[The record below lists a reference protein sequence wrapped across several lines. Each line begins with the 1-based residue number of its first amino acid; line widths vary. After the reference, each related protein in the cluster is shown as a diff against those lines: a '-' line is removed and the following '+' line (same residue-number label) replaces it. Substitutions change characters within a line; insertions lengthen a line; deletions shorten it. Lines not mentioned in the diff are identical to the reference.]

1 MVKLAELEYTDVVL
15 DPACGTGRFLI
26 YALEDM
32 LDKVTGV
39 NASKQEEKIK
49 TEQLYGTDDDI
60 NVAKL
65 AKMNMYIHDDGK
77 TNIRDEDGLLL
88 YECDNKIDV
97 ILTNPPLGDLT
108 YMKDTYDDDFRLK
121 RTEVIPRKNITEDIL
136 VIYEERLDV
145 FKKKLEEAKKT
156 KNRVTFYENKIRE
169 YEETVTECK
178 LLIKSKKGEYKTTG
192 NLMKGGALFTNT
204 SKHYLKNVRD
214 ENALPEWRGGKLLI
228 ILDEGVLN
236 TDNYK
241 GVRDFIRRYFYIK
254 AIISLTRDAFV
265 PVSSTTTKTSILY
278 AIKKEDPDATQKEPI
293 FFAHAEKVGINTRK
307 KVCADH
313 LEPILEKY
321 FEFKSKVITCYEDG
335 IQFNQ
340 QRFLEQG
347 FEKGAIND

>member
-1 MVKLAELEYTDVVL
+1 
-15 DPACGTGRFLI
+15 
-26 YALEDM
+26 M
-32 LDKVTGV
+32 LYL
-39 NASKQEEKIK
+39 N
-49 TEQLYGTDDDI
+49 
-60 NVAKL
+60 
-65 AKMNMYIHDDGK
+65 
-77 TNIRDEDGLLL
+77 
-88 YECDNKIDV
+88 
-97 ILTNPPLGDLT
+97 
-108 YMKDTYDDDFRLK
+108 
-121 RTEVIPRKNITEDIL
+121 
-136 VIYEERLDV
+136 
-145 FKKKLEEAKKT
+145 
-156 KNRVTFYENKIRE
+156 
-169 YEETVTECK
+169 
-178 LLIKSKKGEYKTTG
+178 GE
-192 NLMKGGALFTNT
+192 
-204 SKHYLKNVRD
+204 
-214 ENALPEWRGGKLLI
+214 GGKLLI

-236 TDNYK
+236 MDNYK